1 MVENRKQE
9 MVMVDGYPVKQD
21 DNRYLMSLGGATVK
35 WVAKDT
41 ILGFCTIAGS
51 RCRGFYTTKSEAE
64 KNGWLYETN

>member
-1 MVENRKQE
+1 MKKQE
-9 MVMVDGYPVKQD
+9 MVIVGGYPVKQD

-35 WVAKDT
+35 RVTKDI

-64 KNGWLYETN
+64 KNGWLYDIANG